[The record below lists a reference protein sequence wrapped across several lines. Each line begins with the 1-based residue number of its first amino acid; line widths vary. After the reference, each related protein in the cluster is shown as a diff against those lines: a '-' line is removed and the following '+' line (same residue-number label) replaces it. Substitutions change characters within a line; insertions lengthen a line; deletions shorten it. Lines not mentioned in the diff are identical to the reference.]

1 MENHL
6 FSIQSLFSKKLTYIV
21 DFFEKFTENSLFT
34 VSMKDIKTR
43 KICLS
48 NKKCA
53 EVWGL
58 GEVGLVGMSSR
69 DCLEQ
74 VTGFVDRENVLKRF
88 EAEEATAISNNC
100 TQTKTIA
107 ILDYDGFVRIRQ
119 HLTIPVC
126 GIRNQLVA
134 ITAICTD
141 LTSHTNFLHLFKLYQ
156 KYYVKSKAIAQLS
169 KYLKLDNYFQFKLTA
184 MELSTLLAMVED
196 PRHKQVAHLL
206 TDFRQRPITSTTI
219 SNYVDSMKDKLKIN
233 IDIHMVLS
241 NLRSHYQWMLKP
253 II

>member
-6 FSIQSLFSKKLTYIV
+6 FNIQSLFSKKLTCIV

-34 VSMKDIKTR
+34 VSIKDIKTR
-43 KICLS
+43 KICLH

-58 GEVGLVGMSSR
+58 GEVGLIGMSSR

-74 VTGFVDRENVLKRF
+74 VTGFIDRENALKHF
-88 EAEEATAISNNC
+88 EAEEAKAISSNS
-100 TQTKTIA
+100 THTKTIA

-126 GIRNQLVA
+126 GTRNQIVA

-141 LTSHTNFLHLFKLYQ
+141 LTAHTNFLHLFKLYL
-156 KYYVKSKAIAQLS
+156 KYYVKPRAIAQLS
-169 KYLKLDNYFQFKLTA
+169 KYLRLDNYFRFKLTA

-196 PRHKQVAHLL
+196 PRHKQVAYLL

-219 SNYVDSMKDKLKIN
+219 SNYVDSIKGKLKIN
-233 IDIHMVLS
+233 IDIYMVLS
-241 NLRSHYQWMLKP
+241 NLRGRYQWMLKH